1 MVMAG
6 TGVNGIIS
14 VCETKEVTNSLKKR
28 QELLLR
34 NLVLTS
40 VPAEG
45 LDQEKK
51 AVITMQI

>member
-14 VCETKEVTNSLKKR
+14 VCETKEATNSLKKR

-40 VPAEG
+40 VPEG